1 MRKRKRR
8 RFTPEFKRE
17 AVKLIRASDRPIAE
31 LCQEM
36 DLTETAVRRWLKQA
50 EVDAG
55 GGRAGALTTD
65 EREEL
70 HKLRKEIR
78 ELRMEKEILRKATAF
93 FARESR

>member
-1 MRKRKRR
+1 MTKRKRR

-17 AVKLIRASDRPIAE
+17 AVKLIRTSDRPIAE

-55 GGRAGALTTD
+55 GGSASALTTD
-65 EREEL
+65 ESEEL
-70 HKLRKEIR
+70 RRLRKEIR